1 MRATLDISDDVL
13 DSARELAKARNSTA
27 GRVISDLVRTQ
38 LSVLVE
44 CFLRVATGS
53 WCFPKRGG
61 VITCELVRQL
71 AEDDV

>member
-38 LSVLVE
+38 FKRVGGMLLTRRNGFLVL
-44 CFLRVATGS
+44 
-53 WCFPKRGG
+53 PKRGG